1 MQARHEAGRGKEKK
15 RAVAVM
21 WCGFCAYPLPSWF
34 FALLLSISAYFAWYA
49 NICAAP
55 QGTTRRCIVPAR
67 TKKVRND
74 FIYAAVGAG
83 QWAPRRR
90 NASLAST
97 GCWQHCRS
105 INNASRK
112 CINEFSAKYSVY
124 KMQKRRSKM
133 LLIYL
138 VAIQMTQLI
147 IVWLTGFQGAPRA
160 WQRFEYAVILLL
172 FLYLFLLLLFVSLFL
187 PCCKS
192 NSYLMKHFGLGCC
205 CHPCRKY

>member
-1 MQARHEAGRGKEKK
+1 MQARHEASRGKEKK
-15 RAVAVM
+15 GAVAVM
-21 WCGFCAYPLPSWF
+21 RCDYCAYPLPSWF

-83 QWAPRRR
+83 QWVPRRR
-90 NASLAST
+90 NASLYLHRRPLAST

-124 KMQKRRSKM
+124 KMQKRWKKGEVKCCS
-133 LLIYL
+133 Y
-138 VAIQMTQLI
+138 
-147 IVWLTGFQGAPRA
+147 
-160 WQRFEYAVILLL
+160 ILLRFKWL
-172 FLYLFLLLLFVSLFL
+172 
-187 PCCKS
+187 
-192 NSYLMKHFGLGCC
+192 N
-205 CHPCRKY
+205 